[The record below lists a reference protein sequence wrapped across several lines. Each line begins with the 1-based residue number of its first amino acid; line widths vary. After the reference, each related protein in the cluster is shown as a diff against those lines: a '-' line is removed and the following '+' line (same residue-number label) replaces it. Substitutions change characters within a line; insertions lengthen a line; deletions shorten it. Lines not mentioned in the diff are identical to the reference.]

1 MNSPKIKKTDN
12 YYAQDEGSTRLAQ
25 AASDGDVPARKRVSE
40 IAHPIISYQTNSFCK
55 RFCKEN
61 HYYHKCT
68 LFPDWGSSRTDAL
81 FCEWGNA
88 SYTWMLDDLTKT
100 TRLKRFKGTDGAR
113 LGGYFFHIANSL
125 PFYERWKDWRFGRKV
140 HVPTYIREMEH
151 DAAKVFLALLGGEN
165 IPMIAQKLARDESG
179 IEALVHNIIISLT
192 KRKRLHLLDPP
203 QTISLTNPVPGTP
216 DSVDSSGQLD
226 VASRDLSAEDLENRR
241 QLKSAWTALGAAEQ
255 FVLEAMLIDDQ
266 DAKDVLKAL
275 VRLDISLTD
284 GVPATETNQQQL
296 YYFRRKTLI
305 KLEKLM
311 SSQQ

>member
-1 MNSPKIKKTDN
+1 MNSPKIKKSKN
-12 YYAQDEGSTRLAQ
+12 SYAQDEGSTRLAQ
-25 AASDGDVPARKRVSE
+25 AAADGDVPARKRVSE

-61 HYYHKCT
+61 HYYHQCT
-68 LFPDWGSSRTDAL
+68 LFPDWGSSRADAL

-100 TRLKRFKGTDGAR
+100 SRLKTFKGTDGAR
-113 LGGYFFHIANSL
+113 LGGYLFHIANSL
-125 PFYERWKDWRFGRKV
+125 PFYERWKDWRFGRKI

-165 IPMIAQKLARDESG
+165 IPMIAQKLVRAEPE
-179 IEALVHNIIISLT
+179 IEDLVNNIIISLT

-203 QTISLTNPVPGTP
+203 QTVSLTNPAPGTT
-216 DSVDSSGQLD
+216 DGDQLD
-226 VASRDLSAEDLENRR
+226 VASSDLSAEDLENRE
-241 QLKSAWTALGAAEQ
+241 QLQSAWVALDTAEQ
-255 FVLEAMLIDDQ
+255 FVLEAMLIEDR

-275 VRLDISLTD
+275 ARLDISLAN

-311 SSQQ
+311 DNQQ

>member
-1 MNSPKIKKTDN
+1 MNSPKIKKTDESH
-12 YYAQDEGSTRLAQ
+12 AQDEGSTRLAQ
-25 AASDGDVPARKRVSE
+25 AAADGNVPARKRVSE

-68 LFPDWGSSRTDAL
+68 LFPEWGSSRSDAL

-100 TRLKRFKGTDGAR
+100 TRLKRFRGTNGAR
-113 LGGYFFHIANSL
+113 LGGYLFHIANSL

-165 IPMIAQKLARDESG
+165 TPMIAQKLVRAESE
-179 IEALVHNIIISLT
+179 IEELVQNIIISLT

-203 QTISLTNPVPGTP
+203 QTISLTNPVPGTA
-216 DSVDSSGQLD
+216 DSADNNSQLD
-226 VASRDLSAEDLENRR
+226 VASNDLSAEDQENRR
-241 QLKSAWTALGAAEQ
+241 QLQSAWTELDAAEQ
-255 FVLEAMLIDDQ
+255 FVLEAMLIEDQ

-275 VRLDISLTD
+275 VRLDISLAD
-284 GVPATETNQQQL
+284 GIPATETNQQQL

-311 SSQQ
+311 GNQQ

>member
-1 MNSPKIKKTDN
+1 LNSPKLKKTDN
-12 YYAQDEGSTRLAQ
+12 SHAQDEGSTRLAR
-25 AASDGDVPARKRVSE
+25 AAADGDVAARKRVSE

-68 LFPDWGSSRTDAL
+68 LFPEWGSSRSDAL
-81 FCEWGNA
+81 FCEWGNG

-100 TRLKRFKGTDGAR
+100 TRLKRFRGTNGAR
-113 LGGYFFHIANSL
+113 LGGYLFHIANSL

-165 IPMIAQKLARDESG
+165 IPMIAQKLVRAESE
-179 IEALVHNIIISLT
+179 IDDLVQNIIISLT

-203 QTISLTNPVPGTP
+203 QTISLTSPVPGTA
-216 DSVDSSGQLD
+216 DSADNSGQLD
-226 VASRDLSAEDLENRR
+226 VASSDLSAEDLENRR
-241 QLKSAWTALGAAEQ
+241 LLQSAWTELDAAEQ
-255 FVLEAMLIDDQ
+255 FVLEAMLIEDQ
-266 DAKDVLKAL
+266 DAKNVLKAL
-275 VRLDISLTD
+275 VRLDISLAD

-311 SSQQ
+311 GSQQ